1 MADVLCMPGVTPP
14 ADNVVDLNVVTSLP
28 VPSEKLLAKALENGV
43 TNVVILGYDPAGDFY
58 FASSDADGGDVLWLL
73 EIAKKRLLET
83 AE

>member
-1 MADVLCMPGVTPP
+1 MADVLPMPGVVLP
-14 ADNVVDLNVVTSLP
+14 ADNVVDLDVVTSLP
-28 VPSEKLLAKALENGV
+28 LPSEKLLTKALENGV
-43 TNVVILGYDPAGDFY
+43 TNVVIIGYDPDGDFY

>member
-1 MADVLCMPGVTPP
+1 MGDVLSMPGVAPP
-14 ADNVVDLNVVTSLP
+14 ADNVVDLDVITSLP
-28 VPSEKLLAKALENGV
+28 MPSDKLLTKALENGV
-43 TNVVILGYDPAGDFY
+43 TNVVILGYDPDGDFY